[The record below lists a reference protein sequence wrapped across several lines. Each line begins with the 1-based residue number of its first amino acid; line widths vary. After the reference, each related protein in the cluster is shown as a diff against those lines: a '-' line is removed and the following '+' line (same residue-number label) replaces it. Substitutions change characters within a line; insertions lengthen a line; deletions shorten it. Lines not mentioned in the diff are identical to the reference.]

1 MKISN
6 TKFKGTSIELHFIEL
21 ISKKKKFLKG
31 SNFAINKATRFC
43 HGSSLYQLLAFDRSE
58 FLTLR

>member
-31 SNFAINKATRFC
+31 SNFAVNKTTLFC
-43 HGSSLYQLLAFDRSE
+43 HGNSLYHLLAFDRSE
-58 FLTLR
+58 FLT